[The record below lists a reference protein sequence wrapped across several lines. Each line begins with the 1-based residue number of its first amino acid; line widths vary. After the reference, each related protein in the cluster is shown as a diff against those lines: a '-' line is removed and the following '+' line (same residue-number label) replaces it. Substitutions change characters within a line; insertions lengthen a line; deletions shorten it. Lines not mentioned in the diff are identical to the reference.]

1 MRDRVKVSAK
11 NSGMVMEETMKKIIV
26 IGHGGYA
33 GGIRQNLEMI
43 AGPRENMY
51 FLDLTKDID
60 LAVLEEKV
68 KSLLDGFSVDD
79 EVLFACD
86 LLGASP
92 FQVAA
97 MRCAENPG
105 RYYAVAGLNTMA
117 LLETSMNAE
126 NGMTIEELADFAV
139 QTTKESVAR
148 FPEKENGI

>member
-1 MRDRVKVSAK
+1 
-11 NSGMVMEETMKKIIV
+11 MKRIIV
-26 IGHGGYA
+26 LGHGGYA

-51 FLDLTKDID
+51 FLDLTQDMD
-60 LAVLEEKV
+60 LAALEEQV
-68 KSLLDGFSVDD
+68 KSLLDGFSGD

-92 FQVAA
+92 FRVAA

-126 NGMTIEELADFAV
+126 NGMTVEELADFAV
-139 QTTKESVAR
+139 QTTKEAVAR